1 MPFMKP
7 SAVSSRRPWPLPARA
22 AAVAAVGLAAAL
34 VLTALAAGR
43 AAGTAEKG
51 PSLSAAR
58 ESLSRDRLYPVPF
71 GDGETLVYTI
81 AWLKIEGGE
90 MTLRTSRETSA
101 DRVPVLRIA
110 LVATSNDYVSKFYP
124 VRDLYETWVDA
135 RDFQPLRFEKHA
147 REGRYESDEIEE
159 FDLTRRIGSWRDDRT
174 PLPERVQD
182 IISSFYYL
190 RTQPLTVGQDVRVDM
205 FSRGKIYKLKA
216 SILEK
221 ERVETEAGVFN
232 TFKLQPQLRENETA
246 EDRNRGRLFLW
257 FSDDERRLPVMAK
270 TLMPIGSVTARLRKI
285 VPGEKPAGAPAATA
299 RAGDRPP
306 GP

>member
-7 SAVSSRRPWPLPARA
+7 SATSSRKTRRWPRA
-22 AAVAAVGLAAAL
+22 AAGVLLAAAS
-34 VLTALAAGR
+34 ALAVLVHGR
-43 AAGTAEKG
+43 AAGIVEKG
-51 PSLSAAR
+51 PALSAAR

-90 MTLRTSRETSA
+90 MTLRTSRETST
-101 DRVPVLRIA
+101 DGVPVHRIA
-110 LVATSNDYVSKFYP
+110 LIASSNDYVSKFYP

-147 REGRYESDEIEE
+147 REGRYESDEVEE
-159 FDLTRRIGSWRDDRT
+159 FDLTRRIGSWREDRT

-182 IISSFYYL
+182 IISSFYFL
-190 RTQPLTVGQDVRVDM
+190 RTQPLAVGQDVRVDM

-216 SILEK
+216 SILEREK
-221 ERVETEAGVFN
+221 VETEAGTFDA
-232 TFKLQPQLRENETA
+232 FKLQPQLRENETA
-246 EDRNRGRLFLW
+246 EDRNRGKLFLW

-270 TLMPIGSVTARLRKI
+270 TVMPIGSVTARLRKI
-285 VPGEKPAGAPAATA
+285 VAGAKPSLSPERAQKSDRPAA
-299 RAGDRPP
+299 P
-306 GP
+306 